1 MLNPKLKSGDEIVCI
16 HMDGDSSSVPVGTRG
31 VVTGFSK
38 DVFGDKI
45 DVKWENGSTLSLLP
59 DADSWMLAKDLK
71 KS

>member
-1 MLNPKLKSGDEIVCI
+1 
-16 HMDGDSSSVPVGTRG
+16 MDGDSSSVPVGTRG

-59 DADSWMLAKDLK
+59 DVDSWMLAKDLK